1 MANQN
6 AVQSDG
12 WGDSALAGYYRRVLV
27 PLLRPGITGLD
38 RLGRATMLAWHVL
51 KVLPHPRVYLTAALQ
66 QAYIIGIRSLPLVLF
81 IAMLGGAV
89 TSQQSGAQFTGGL
102 PLWVIGSVLAASILT
117 ELGPL
122 LTAIVMMARVG
133 ASIAAEL
140 ASMQVTEQIDA
151 LRAMGRDPVA
161 FLVVP
166 RVAAGL
172 MVFPALVI
180 LADAAGLFAG
190 WLVGQLAVDGLTS
203 ADIIYGMRFYFRPW
217 ALWFSVI
224 KGAVFGFAVTFIACL
239 VGLEGGGG
247 AEGVGRTTTSAVVVT
262 TIMLMVL
269 DVLLAPLLKMF

>member
-1 MANQN
+1 MADT
-6 AVQSDG
+6 VTLG
-12 WGDSALAGYYRRVLV
+12 FPGYYRRVLK
-27 PLLRPGITGLD
+27 PLLRPATTGLG
-38 RLGRATMLAWHVL
+38 RLGRATLLVWAIL
-51 KVLPHPRVYLTAALQ
+51 RVLPRPRLYLSAALQ
-66 QAYIIGIRSLPLVLF
+66 QSYNIGVKSLPLVLF

-89 TSQQSGAQFTGGL
+89 TSQQSGAQFSGGL
-102 PLWVIGSVLAASILT
+102 PLWVIGSVLAASVLT

-166 RVAAGL
+166 RVVAGVI
-172 MVFPALVI
+172 VFPALVI
-180 LADAAGLFAG
+180 LADFAGLFAG
-190 WLVGQLAVDGLTS
+190 WGIGQLAVQGLTGE
-203 ADIIYGMRFYFRPW
+203 DIIYGMRFYFRPW

-224 KGAVFGFAVTFIACL
+224 KGACFGFAVTFIACL

-247 AEGVGRTTTSAVVVT
+247 AEGVGRTTTAAVVVT
-262 TIMLMVL
+262 TVMLMVI
-269 DVLLAPLLKMF
+269 DVLLAPLLKAF

>member
-1 MANQN
+1 MET
-6 AVQSDG
+6 
-12 WGDSALAGYYRRVLV
+12 ALTNYYTDVV
-27 PLLRPGITGLD
+27 KPLTRPVSSGAE
-38 RLGRATMLAWHVL
+38 RMGRAAQLAWQIM
-51 KVLPHPRVYLTAALQ
+51 KVLPHPRIYLRATLQ
-66 QAYIIGIRSLPLVLF
+66 QSFIIGIRSLPLVLF

-89 TSQQSGAQFTGGL
+89 TSQQSGAQFSGGL
-102 PLWVIGSVLAASILT
+102 PLWVIGSVLAASVLT

-166 RVAAGL
+166 RVLAGL
-172 MVFPALVI
+172 LVFPALVI
-180 LADAAGLFAG
+180 LADFAGLFAG
-190 WLVGQLAVDGLTS
+190 WLIGQLAVKGLTS

-224 KGAVFGFAVTFIACL
+224 KGCVFGFAVTFIACL

-247 AEGVGRTTTSAVVVT
+247 AEGVGRTTTNAVVFT
-262 TIMLMVL
+262 TIMLMVI
-269 DVLLAPLLKMF
+269 DVLLAPILKAF

>member
-1 MANQN
+1 MSDRT
-6 AVQSDG
+6 AV
-12 WGDSALAGYYRRVLV
+12 AVYYTQVIK
-27 PLLRPGITGLD
+27 PAFRPAKTGLE
-38 RLGRATMLAWHVL
+38 RLGRATLLAWHIL
-51 KVLPHPRVYLTAALQ
+51 KVLPHPRLYFAAALN
-66 QAYIIGIRSLPLVLF
+66 QAVLIGIKSLPLVIF

-102 PLWVIGSVLAASILT
+102 PLWVIGSVLAASVLT

-133 ASIAAEL
+133 AAITAEL
-140 ASMQVTEQIDA
+140 ATMTVTEQIDA
-151 LRAMGRDPVA
+151 LKAMGRDPVA

-166 RVAAGL
+166 RVVAGL
-172 MVFPALVI
+172 LVFPALIV

-190 WLVGQLAVDGLTS
+190 WLVGQIAVDGLTS

-247 AEGVGRTTTSAVVVT
+247 AEGVGRTTTAAVVVT
-262 TIMLMVL
+262 TITLMVI

>member
-1 MANQN
+1 MAD
-6 AVQSDG
+6 QSARPSA
-12 WGDSALAGYYRRVLV
+12 WGPSLLAGYYRRVIA
-27 PLLRPGITGLD
+27 PPLRPARTGLE
-38 RLGRATMLAWHVL
+38 RIGRAALLGAQILA
-51 KVLPHPRVYLTAALQ
+51 VLPRPRLYLRAALQ
-66 QAYIIGIRSLPLVLF
+66 QTYLIGIKSLPLVLF

-89 TSQQSGAQFTGGL
+89 TSQQSGAQFSGGL
-102 PLWVIGSVLAASILT
+102 PLWVIGSVLAASVLT

-133 ASIAAEL
+133 AAIAAEL
-140 ASMQVTEQIDA
+140 ASMHVTEQIDA

-166 RVAAGL
+166 RVVAGVV
-172 MVFPALVI
+172 VFPALVVM
-180 LADAAGLFAG
+180 ADFAGLFAG
-190 WLVGQLAVDGLTS
+190 WLVGQIAVDGLTS
-203 ADIIYGMRFYFRPW
+203 ADIIYGMRYYFRPW

-247 AEGVGRTTTSAVVVT
+247 AEGVGRTTTAAVVVT

>member
-1 MANQN
+1 MANGTLER
-6 AVQSDG
+6 SG
-12 WGDSALAGYYRRVLV
+12 WGPTFFSGYYRRVLG
-27 PLLRPGITGLD
+27 PALRPAITGLE
-38 RLGRATMLAWHVL
+38 RVGRASLLAWHII
-51 KVLPHPRVYLTAALQ
+51 KVLPHPRLYMSAMLQ
-66 QAYIIGIRSLPLVLF
+66 QAFLIGIRSLPLVLF

-102 PLWVIGSVLAASILT
+102 PLWVIGSVLAASVLT

-133 ASIAAEL
+133 AAIAAEL
-140 ASMQVTEQIDA
+140 ASMHVTEQIDA

-166 RVAAGL
+166 RVVAGVI
-172 MVFPALVI
+172 VFPALVV
-180 LADAAGLFAG
+180 LADFAGLFAG
-190 WLVGQLAVDGLTS
+190 WLIGQVAVEGLTS

-217 ALWFSVI
+217 ALWFSII

-247 AEGVGRTTTSAVVVT
+247 AEGVGKTTTAAVVVT
-262 TIMLMVL
+262 TIMLMVI

>member
-1 MANQN
+1 MADES
-6 AVQSDG
+6 VI
-12 WGDSALAGYYRRVLV
+12 AGYYRRVLA
-27 PLLRPGITGLD
+27 PPLRPAMTGLE
-38 RLGRATMLAWHVL
+38 RIGRAAQLMWHIV
-51 KVLPHPRVYLTAALQ
+51 KVLPHPRLYITAALQ
-66 QAYIIGIRSLPLVLF
+66 QSFLIGVRSLPLVLF

-89 TSQQSGAQFTGGL
+89 TSQQSGAQFSGGL
-102 PLWVIGSVLAASILT
+102 PLWVIGSVLAASVLT

-140 ASMQVTEQIDA
+140 ASMHVTEQIDA

-166 RVAAGL
+166 RVVAGVA
-172 MVFPALVI
+172 VFPALVI

-190 WLVGQLAVDGLTS
+190 WLIGQLAVEGLTS
-203 ADIIYGMRFYFRPW
+203 GDIIYGMRFYFRPW

-247 AEGVGRTTTSAVVVT
+247 AEGVGRTTTAAVVVT
-262 TIMLMVL
+262 TIMLMVI

>member
-1 MANQN
+1 
-6 AVQSDG
+6 VSPV
-12 WGDSALAGYYRRVLV
+12 LKPFRV
-27 PLLRPGITGLD
+27 GLE
-38 RLGRATMLAWHVL
+38 RVGRASLLGVAIV
-51 KVLPHPRVYLTAALQ
+51 KVLFRPRLYATAALQ
-66 QAYIIGIRSLPLVLF
+66 QSFSIGIQSLPLVLF

-102 PLWVIGSVLAASILT
+102 PLWVIGSVLAASVIT

-122 LTAIVMMARVG
+122 LTAIVMMARTG

-140 ASMQVTEQIDA
+140 ASMQVTEQVDA

-166 RVAAGL
+166 RVVAGL
-172 MVFPALVI
+172 LVFPPLVI

-190 WLVGQLAVDGLTS
+190 WAVGQVAVDGLTG
-203 ADIIYGMRFYFRPW
+203 ADIVYGMRFYFRPW
-217 ALWFSVI
+217 SLIFSVI

-247 AEGVGRTTTSAVVVT
+247 AEGVGRTTTTAVVVT

-269 DVLLAPLLKMF
+269 DLLLAPLLKVW